1 MIQLGGFHCGIL
13 ASLGNT
19 GKELAKKAITIPFAT
34 HKLLGLVSNIASNA
48 TSNPINKFERRI
60 SGKGGVRKG
69 KGLTLFFSNKD
80 IYIIKNH
87 KITRRFRCIN

>member
-1 MIQLGGFHCGIL
+1 MIQLAGFHCGML

-69 KGLTLFFSNKD
+69 KRLTLFFFRIKV
-80 IYIIKNH
+80 YILLKS
-87 KITRRFRCIN
+87 